1 MSILWFL
8 VSAHSSQDTS
18 QDTSQD
24 PLLIMRSAAI
34 ALALASSASAQQ
46 LSPGCAED
54 MAVILN
60 KSGNIS
66 AWNGKLTKG
75 YSATFDARMQQC
87 AASKKPCPAS
97 KKRPAGWSCCT
108 VDVKKYYVDHAADV
122 HQLSLALRR
131 TPHSGG
137 TNTSVGR
144 VCFLNAWYQPN
155 TFDPSDPLYH
165 SRVTEHVSFPF
176 AFGRRCGPDDVA
188 AWIFIIN
195 VKWAQ
200 EKLPDGQPSFVSGGG
215 YYGMGV
221 DISLASPS
229 CAGTP
234 GNLTTQCYGWK
245 T

>member
-1 MSILWFL
+1 MRWFETSPYLPECEGTSVTPKGLKKRCVLSGSSTGIPPVSILWFL

-137 TNTSVGR
+137 TNTSV
-144 VCFLNAWYQPN
+144 
-155 TFDPSDPLYH
+155 
-165 SRVTEHVSFPF
+165 
-176 AFGRRCGPDDVA
+176 
-188 AWIFIIN
+188 
-195 VKWAQ
+195 
-200 EKLPDGQPSFVSGGG
+200 
-215 YYGMGV
+215 
-221 DISLASPS
+221 
-229 CAGTP
+229 
-234 GNLTTQCYGWK
+234 
-245 T
+245 